1 MAPRQLIVCCDG
13 TNNTLT
19 GGSHDTNV
27 TKLCEL
33 LALGDGDQLL
43 YYDPGVGNP
52 GELPGATFSENL
64 SRRYERLRALAFGR
78 GIYENI
84 ADAYVFLMCHYRPG
98 DQIFLYGFS
107 RGAFTARSLGGL
119 VTQFG
124 LLRPEMQGLVP
135 TLLHIYFSDRQQ
147 SQVSYQ
153 RIKEQISALFCDADY
168 RQAPIWFVG
177 VWETVESVGAP
188 LFRRVITASPTI
200 VGKRFHHVRQALAL
214 DEYRRSF
221 APRPYYI
228 APHFDYAAH
237 DQSIRQLWFAGSHGD
252 VGGGYFTSASRLSNE
267 ALHWMLNES
276 VACGLR
282 LAPGLLSEAGQLDE
296 CAVLRA
302 QRTAG
307 VAGFMALPK
316 VHSETFTTPLWALT
330 GLQVRDPHKVD
341 TAHGGRLS
349 ANPLEHASV
358 AQLALAFPGDTVWA
372 RPRSWLGLTVAALAL
387 LALLAFWLLAGALL
401 SGAIDPARMSLWQC
415 LRALVTA
422 FPEAS
427 AANVSLAGWQLGW
440 WLSGN
445 YPTATL
451 PVPGTVA
458 GALLADLGLMAAYG
472 YLVARAVSWA
482 FARVAGLRRAAERPA
497 AALNLLGM
505 SAFLLVAADL
515 MEDLLTLWLVYGFPS
530 TLLPQAE
537 LLVGLAM
544 SVASVAKW
552 AGLAGCAA
560 LLVWGAAK

>member
-52 GELPGATFSENL
+52 GELPGATFSDNF
-64 SRRYERLRALAFGR
+64 SRRYERLRGLAFGR

-84 ADAYVFLMCHYRPG
+84 ADAYVFLMRHYRAG

-135 TLLHIYFSDRQQ
+135 TLLHLYFSDRQQ
-147 SQVSYQ
+147 GQGDYQ
-153 RIKEQISALFCDADY
+153 RIKEQISALFCADDH
-168 RQAPIWFVG
+168 RRAPVWFVG
-177 VWETVESVGAP
+177 VWDTVESVGAP

-200 VGKRFHHVRQALAL
+200 VGKRFCHVRQALAL
-214 DEYRRSF
+214 DEFRRSF

-228 APHFDYAAH
+228 DPHFDYAAH
-237 DQSIRQLWFAGSHGD
+237 GQSIRQLWFAGSHCD
-252 VGGGYFTSASRLSNE
+252 VGGGYVTSASRLSNE
-267 ALHWMLNES
+267 ALHWMLEES

-282 LAPGLLSEAGQLDE
+282 LAPGLLNDAGQLDE

-316 VHSETFTTPLWALT
+316 VHSETFTVPLWALA

-341 TAHGGRLS
+341 TAHGGTLP
-349 ANPLEHASV
+349 AYPVEHPSV
-358 AQLALAFPGDTVWA
+358 AQLALAFPADTVWA
-372 RPRSWLGLTVAALAL
+372 RPRSWLALAVAALAL
-387 LALLAFWLLAGALL
+387 LVFWSLAGALL
-401 SGAIDPARMSLWQC
+401 SGAIDPARMSLWQG
-415 LRALVTA
+415 LRALATA
-422 FPEAS
+422 LPAAS

-440 WLSGN
+440 WLSGD

-458 GALLADLGLMAAYG
+458 GALLADLGLIAAYG
-472 YLVARAVSWA
+472 YGVARAVSWA
-482 FARVAGLRRAAERPA
+482 FARVAGLRRAVERPA
-497 AALNLLGM
+497 AALNLLGL
-505 SAFLLVAADL
+505 SAFVLVAADL
-515 MEDLLTLWLVYGFPS
+515 AEDLLTLWLVCGFPS

-544 SVASVAKW
+544 SVASAAKW